1 MAGNDYIN
9 HSYMIKHGPYKD
21 FECTIRKVQT
31 NPVVKI
37 YADIQ
42 FIRKTVEIELKPEDL
57 GLPIEVELSQ
67 YPSNIVETWIN
78 NCINHNQ
85 MKQFLNYGASEADID
100 SFKSKLNIEVP
111 DCFYQFYR
119 NFNGM
124 RYSKLDEISDN
135 GYFLY
140 DQSSAI
146 LNLNDVLETKRS
158 WDVFIRD
165 MRLNFDQDDDG
176 LEEYLYWYWNEKFI
190 PYEISDYHLLVI
202 DTSGI
207 RTNHKNQIIYFDI
220 NEPGAKIVYPSLEN
234 YFFTLNELLIHGCL
248 FKSDRFSK
256 EYREICENING
267 KSIALYPSD
276 ILPEFDWNNN
286 YRIRW
291 GLR

>member
-165 MRLNFDQDDDG
+165 MRLN
-176 LEEYLYWYWNEKFI
+176 
-190 PYEISDYHLLVI
+190 
-202 DTSGI
+202 
-207 RTNHKNQIIYFDI
+207 
-220 NEPGAKIVYPSLEN
+220 
-234 YFFTLNELLIHGCL
+234 
-248 FKSDRFSK
+248 
-256 EYREICENING
+256 
-267 KSIALYPSD
+267 
-276 ILPEFDWNNN
+276 
-286 YRIRW
+286 
-291 GLR
+291 